1 MRILRTLLISQ
12 LLSALVLAAAA
23 MVILVKYTQQQLNS
37 SEDNVRVAV
46 EQILN
51 HHITGDGKVLSRQ
64 LDRSFNLKKLRISQL
79 DGTVLHEQNSS
90 TDGAPVATL
99 LLELFGTEFKQ
110 QTLRNQDQNIQLS
123 YQLDFTARLQPQQW
137 LIQIEDNGPGL
148 SHQQLDHLF
157 TPFYTTRE
165 SGLGL
170 GLTLCETLVQRMGG
184 DIKAANSEYGGA
196 CFTLTFPLIGE
207 NTHDKTHLSD

>member
-37 SEDNVRVAV
+37 SDDNVRVAV

-123 YQLDFTARLQPQQW
+123 YQLDFTARLQQFQIMLLILMLLPFVLGWIPVLLSKSSISRSYRRTTSAVNELIDRFIKDPQ
-137 LIQIEDNGPGL
+137 
-148 SHQQLDHLF
+148 
-157 TPFYTTRE
+157 
-165 SGLGL
+165 
-170 GLTLCETLVQRMGG
+170 
-184 DIKAANSEYGGA
+184 KAE
-196 CFTLTFPLIGE
+196 P
-207 NTHDKTHLSD
+207 D